1 MSHPSHKVVGG
12 VENLAETHYSQEPVI
27 IDSQVHI
34 WSRNTPDRRW
44 APNGESYVHR
54 ATPLTAQEL
63 VVAMDASGVDRAILV
78 PPSWEGDRNDLVLMA
93 VQEYP
98 GRFAAMGRLAV
109 DDQENNHLLERWLE
123 QPGMLG
129 IRLTFSRGEQRHW
142 LTNGTV
148 DWFWPAAERAGIP
161 VMVFAPGLTD
171 QLSLVA
177 ARHEGLRLV
186 VDHMGLAA
194 NELDADLTT
203 LIRPVLELA
212 RFPNVAVKASGLPGL
227 VSEPYPFQSLHEP
240 IHRVLDAFGPNRV
253 FWGSDLS
260 RLRCSYREAV
270 RLFSEALD
278 FLSDNDRHWIMGNG
292 VARWL
297 GWPVP

>member
-1 MSHPSHKVVGG
+1 MSHPSHKVG
-12 VENLAETHYSQEPVI
+12 VENLAETHYSHEPVI
-27 IDSQVHI
+27 VDSQVHI

-54 ATPLTAQEL
+54 ATPLLAQEL
-63 VVAMDASGVDRAILV
+63 VVAMDASGVDRAI
-78 PPSWEGDRNDLVLMA
+78 
-93 VQEYP
+93 QEYP

-109 DDQENNHLLERWLE
+109 DHQENTHLLERWLE

-129 IRLTFSRGEQRHW
+129 IRLTFSRGEQRDW

-161 VMVFAPGLTD
+161 VMVVAPGLTD

-186 VDHMGLAA
+186 VDHMGLPA

-240 IHRVLDAFGPNRV
+240 IHRVLDAFGPRRV

-270 RLFSEALD
+270 NLFAEALD
-278 FLSDNDRHWIMGNG
+278 FLSDDDRRWIMGNG
-292 VARWL
+292 VAQWL
-297 GWPVP
+297 GWPVN